1 MIVLHYI
8 PSIDRASGGVA
19 AYMQLLARGLGR
31 LVDLHVATHRSEYEV
46 KLENCTLH
54 YLPLCRWFPWKTKAQ
69 FLQLI
74 DDLHPDIFHTNS
86 CWEPLSSFTLFW
98 AKAAGISTIYT
109 THGMLEPWI
118 MQHNYYRKKWPA
130 LRLYQRRALA
140 AADRLVATAE
150 RERTHLLEQ
159 GYNHKVAI
167 VPNAVDVQDIRM
179 KDSWQLRKQILL
191 LSRLHPVKGIDFL
204 LEAVV
209 RLKED
214 LAEYQIVVAG
224 DGDSDYVNHL
234 KQRAQELGICHLC
247 KFKGGVYGDEKWRL
261 YQESDFLVLPS
272 FTENFGIVV
281 AESLASGTPVVTT
294 QGTPWS
300 WLETY
305 ACGKWIKVGVE
316 PLVDALQ
323 EMLSMDARQLELMG
337 RNGRRLVMEK
347 FAVDVVAR
355 QMVGLYQDVS
365 GNG

>member
-31 LVDLHVATHRSEYEV
+31 LVDLHVATHRSEHEV

-74 DDLHPDIFHTNS
+74 DDLHSDIFHTNS

-179 KDSWQLRKQILL
+179 KDSWQLR
-191 LSRLHPVKGIDFL
+191 
-204 LEAVV
+204 
-209 RLKED
+209 
-214 LAEYQIVVAG
+214 
-224 DGDSDYVNHL
+224 N
-234 KQRAQELGICHLC
+234 
-247 KFKGGVYGDEKWRL
+247 
-261 YQESDFLVLPS
+261 
-272 FTENFGIVV
+272 
-281 AESLASGTPVVTT
+281 
-294 QGTPWS
+294 
-300 WLETY
+300 
-305 ACGKWIKVGVE
+305 
-316 PLVDALQ
+316 
-323 EMLSMDARQLELMG
+323 
-337 RNGRRLVMEK
+337 
-347 FAVDVVAR
+347 
-355 QMVGLYQDVS
+355 
-365 GNG
+365 